1 MNPGHYAAATSD
13 VAAPPTNGRT
23 TEIEASLAK
32 VLACTKPPFAE
43 VFYRALFQRHPR
55 FTHMFRH
62 TNMQTQRAM
71 LPVALQMVV
80 NCYRHPT
87 PAGEDYL
94 RSLGRKHQS
103 IGVQAEDFQDFGE
116 VLLGQL
122 AEFHGS
128 DWTQVLANQ
137 WRTAYV
143 AATRLM
149 FEGLTDGGEPG
160 NQLEMLAELVINA
173 SVRSE
178 ELRHLHELVE
188 QINRGLDLED
198 VLNYV
203 YEQFRDVIPYNRIG
217 FATID
222 EKKNTAV
229 ARWSRSDRP
238 VRLDPPYEAR
248 LQGSTLALIV
258 ETGSPRIISD
268 LRAYLQLKP
277 KSVSTRLIVEEGMR
291 SSLTCPLIAHGR
303 PVGFVFFSSVDVG
316 AYNDAHIQ
324 LFQHIVGEL
333 SVIVEKASLYST
345 LKEQAEL
352 IERQNREFLVEMRL
366 ARELQRSLI
375 PRRAVSPE
383 GLAIGFVYDPLLE
396 IGGDILDMFELSDG
410 RTLIFVADAMGHGV
424 RGAMIM
430 AVAKSA
436 LHNAVRETDEPTE
449 ILGRINHQ
457 LFHLVDGVFVTAVC
471 MILDPARHTLK
482 AAIAGHPFPWHFRSR
497 DGQMTQFEST
507 GIPLGIESTF
517 SDTTITASLEK
528 GDVLLICT
536 DGLLEA
542 LSPQGKQYGDQRVSD
557 LLREHAAMNAPDL
570 CQRIRDDLKRHRG
583 SVLADDD
590 VSLVAVQ
597 VL

>member
-1 MNPGHYAAATSD
+1 MNPDHCTATKLSE
-13 VAAPPTNGRT
+13 AAPSTNGRT
-23 TEIEASLAK
+23 TDIEASLAK
-32 VLACTKPPFAE
+32 VLASTKPPFAGA
-43 VFYRALFQRHPR
+43 FYTALFQRHPR
-55 FTHMFRH
+55 LTHMFRH

-87 PAGEDYL
+87 PAGEDGL

-103 IGVQAEDFQDFGE
+103 VGVQAEDFQDFGE
-116 VLLGQL
+116 VLLEQL

-128 DWTQVLANQ
+128 DWTHVLADQ
-137 WRTAYV
+137 WRNAYL

-160 NQLEMLAELVINA
+160 HQLEMLAELVINA

-222 EKKNTAV
+222 DKKNTAV
-229 ARWSRSDRP
+229 ARWARSDRP
-238 VRLDPPYEAR
+238 VRLDNRYEAK
-248 LQGSTLALIV
+248 LQGSTLARIV

-268 LRAYLQLKP
+268 LHAYLELKP

-303 PVGFVFFSSVDVG
+303 PVGFVFFSSIEVG

-333 SVIVEKASLYST
+333 SVIVEKASLYSK

-352 IERQNREFLVEMRL
+352 IERQNREFLLEMRM
-366 ARELQRSLI
+366 AQELQRSLI

-396 IGGDILDMFELSDG
+396 IGGDILDIFDLSDG

-430 AVAKSA
+430 AVTKSA
-436 LHNAVRETDEPTE
+436 LHNAVREADEPTE
-449 ILGRINHQ
+449 ILRRINDQ
-457 LFHLVDGVFVTAVC
+457 LFHLVDGFFVTAVC
-471 MILDPARHTLK
+471 MILDPSRHTLK
-482 AAIAGHPFPWHFRSR
+482 AAIAGHPSPWHFRSR
-497 DGQMTQFEST
+497 DGQMTRLET
-507 GIPLGIESTF
+507 KGMPLGIESEYE
-517 SDTTITASLEK
+517 DTTLAVSLEP
-528 GDVLLICT
+528 GDLIFICT

-542 LSPQGKQYGDQRVSD
+542 RSPQGKLYGEPRVSD
-557 LLREHAAMNAPDL
+557 LLRQHAELNAPDL
-570 CQRIRDDLKRHRG
+570 CQRIRDDLKRYRG
-583 SVLADDD
+583 TVSADDD
-590 VSLVAVQ
+590 VSLVAVH